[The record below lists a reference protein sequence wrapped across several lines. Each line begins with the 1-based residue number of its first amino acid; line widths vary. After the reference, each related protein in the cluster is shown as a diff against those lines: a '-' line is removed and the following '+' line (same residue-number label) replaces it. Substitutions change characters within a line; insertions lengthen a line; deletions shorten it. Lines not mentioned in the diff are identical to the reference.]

1 MPPVH
6 ADVCAEWSWGGYPY
20 DLATV
25 PGMVTR
31 SSNAHWEKYMS
42 DVVLNVT
49 REFRDFFADRGG
61 PIILGQ
67 VENELHT
74 LDREYV
80 DWCGEL
86 AVKSKMVILSRFV
99 AVRLANPKSITIAAG
114 IPIAWGMCNGNSS
127 TKTINTCNVK

>member
-1 MPPVH
+1 MPLLH

-20 DLATV
+20 DLANV

-31 SSNAHWEKYMS
+31 SSNAAWEKYMS

-74 LDREYV
+74 TDREYV

-86 AVKSKMVILSRFV
+86 AVK
-99 AVRLANPKSITIAAG
+99 TG

-127 TKTINTCNVK
+127 TKTINTCNVKE